1 MTPSEL
7 STQELDLPEGPLER
21 EACPGDPWADVRG
34 VDIWVLGVRL
44 PPPRCVDT
52 PCRGERSRQ
61 ALQVQSQIPEWPPW
75 EGPQEPPGAKGQA

>member
-21 EACPGDPWADVRG
+21 KACPGDPWADVRG

-44 PPPRCVDT
+44 PPPQCVDT
-52 PCRGERSRQ
+52 PCRGER
-61 ALQVQSQIPEWPPW
+61 
-75 EGPQEPPGAKGQA
+75 